1 MVNAQCLSQS
11 CITACYVAAFGWGLS
26 VVQCIMPRRRVK
38 LSLLGRR
45 TKAYTP
51 PTLFGN
57 QNF

>member
-1 MVNAQCLSQS
+1 MLNIGDVVIFRILVVTLQFG
-11 CITACYVAAFGWGLS
+11 AAAGG
-26 VVQCIMPRRRVK
+26 K
-38 LSLLGRR
+38 LQQGRR